1 MNRVCVMGSINMDMV
16 LKVDSMPKVGQTIF
30 ASDIHKVPGGK
41 GANQAVAA
49 QKSGA
54 QVHIIGKVGNDED
67 GNALIKELLNYGV
80 NTDYVSKEK
89 NKPTGVAIITVNNQ
103 GDNSI
108 IVVSGCNMDILNND
122 IDSSENIISKTD
134 ILVSQFE
141 IPIKTIER
149 GFKIAKKYN
158 KITVL
163 NPSPVLEI
171 SDGIIQNTDIII
183 PNEVEIYALTKIHVN
198 NLKSA
203 SEAGKLFID
212 RGVKAVIITL
222 GEIGAALITEHRQ
235 ELIPA
240 YKVQAIDTTAA
251 GDSFLGAV
259 VSKIDIEHISF
270 ENLKDAV
277 VFGNQVSSITVQRK
291 GAQPS
296 IPDFKEVKRIYR

>member
-30 ASDIHKVPGGK
+30 ANDIQKVPGGK

-54 QVHIIGKVGNDED
+54 QVYIIGKVGNDEN

-80 NTDYVSKEK
+80 NTAYVSKEE

-108 IVVSGCNMDILNND
+108 IVVSCCNMDILNND
-122 IDSSENIISKTD
+122 IDSSEDIISKSD

-141 IPIKTIER
+141 IPMKTIER

-203 SEAGKLFID
+203 AEAGKLFID

-222 GEIGAALITEHRQ
+222 GEIGAALITEHKQ

-251 GDSFLGAV
+251 GDSFLGAL
-259 VSKIDIEHISF
+259 VSKIDIEHVSF

-296 IPDFKEVKRIYR
+296 IPYLKEVKEIYK

>member
-1 MNRVCVMGSINMDMV
+1 MDMV

-30 ASDIHKVPGGK
+30 ANDIQKVPGGK

-54 QVHIIGKVGNDED
+54 QVYIIGKVGNDEN

-80 NTDYVSKEK
+80 NTAYVSKEE

-108 IVVSGCNMDILNND
+108 IVVSCCNMDILNND
-122 IDSSENIISKTD
+122 IDSSEDIISKSD

-141 IPIKTIER
+141 IPMKTIER

-203 SEAGKLFID
+203 AEAGKLFID

-222 GEIGAALITEHRQ
+222 GEIGAALITEHKQ

-251 GDSFLGAV
+251 GDSFLGAL
-259 VSKIDIEHISF
+259 VSKIDIEHVSF

-296 IPDFKEVKRIYR
+296 IPYLKEVKEIYK